1 MMHFISTVHPSNP
14 QKFSHV
20 QSETIQHC
28 TSMRGP
34 NSEHTMGMRDL
45 ELQCFGAGQ
54 LKQRILRDPS
64 KRLKRTMDNEESE
77 LSSHV
82 P

>member
-1 MMHFISTVHPSNP
+1 
-14 QKFSHV
+14 
-20 QSETIQHC
+20 
-28 TSMRGP
+28 MRGP

-45 ELQCFGAGQ
+45 ELQCFGEGQ
-54 LKQRILRDPS
+54 LKQRILRDPPKS
-64 KRLKRTMDNEESE
+64 LKRTMDNEESE